1 MFNTTKKLNKNKH
14 TSSYILQRFLSI
26 FLTSIISSSAYA
38 VERHVN
44 TTIDDPYYPG
54 SLRYEISQSQYGDS
68 IVFEPHLYNQEIVLQ
83 PYYGPIY
90 IENAITINGDIN
102 GDLNPDIT
110 ISGNNQVQIFTING
124 PSYGKVLI
132 KSLNLTKGFTSGS
145 GGCITNY
152 TYREVKL
159 LNSTIT
165 NCIALRD
172 GGGIF
177 NRGRIIIDKSL
188 IANNS
193 ASRGAGIVT
202 FSGVQPIILDSTL
215 TNNNSSRW
223 GGAVY
228 SYGDGTLHI
237 ERSIV
242 KDNYAR
248 GAGAGVFVHGST
260 STFGLK
266 VINTTIANN
275 FCEGTDTYE
284 DLEGVGG
291 GISAGGLGDVFISNS
306 TLSNN
311 KAGRDG
317 GAIIL
322 RNTGPRVIQHTTV
335 AFNLNDVG
343 GLGPRLAGNNYPAG
357 GEHIGAGIQSD
368 FGHAVTLNH
377 VLFSENGRTL
387 YPSQGGQVDDVSGQV
402 NSEGFNLFQQG
413 NIEFSMV
420 PGQGDILF
428 GVANLLP
435 LSSEVGVMPTH
446 AISNDSQAYNAG
458 NPALIAGESLTPLF
472 DQRGH
477 ARINMGIIDI
487 GAFEH

>member
-1 MFNTTKKLNKNKH
+1 MFKIKNNLNKSKH
-14 TSSYILQRFLSI
+14 KSSYFLQSVFSI
-26 FLTSIISSSAYA
+26 FIITILSSSAFA
-38 VERHVN
+38 VERYVN

-54 SLRYEISQSQYGDS
+54 SLRHEISRSRNGDS
-68 IVFEPHLYNQEIVLQ
+68 IKFEPHLYNQEIILQ
-83 PYYGPIY
+83 SYYGPIY
-90 IENAITINGDIN
+90 IGNAITIDGDIN

-110 ISGNNQVQIFTING
+110 ISGNNQVQLFTING
-124 PSYGKVLI
+124 PSYGNVLI
-132 KSLNLTKGFTSGS
+132 KSLNITKGYTSGS
-145 GGCITNY
+145 GGCIRNY

-159 LNSTIT
+159 LNSTVT
-165 NCIALRD
+165 NCSALRD

-177 NRGRIIIDKSL
+177 NRGRIIIDKSVV
-188 IANNS
+188 ANNS

-202 FSGVQPIILDSTL
+202 FAGVQPVILDSTF

-237 ERSIV
+237 ERSII

-248 GAGAGVFVHGST
+248 GAGAGVFVHGPT
-260 STFGLK
+260 NTFGLK
-266 VINTTIANN
+266 VIDTTIANN
-275 FCEGTDTYE
+275 FCEGTDTDE

-311 KAGRDG
+311 TAGRDG

-322 RNTGPRVIQHTTV
+322 RNAGLRTIQHTTI
-335 AFNLNDVG
+335 AFNRNDIG
-343 GLGPRLAGNNYPAG
+343 GLGPRFAGNNHPPG

-368 FGHAVTLNH
+368 FGQAVTLNH

-387 YPSQGGQVDDVSGQV
+387 YPAQGGQVDDVAGQV
-402 NSEGFNLFQQG
+402 NSDGFNLFQQG
-413 NIEFSMV
+413 DIEFTFS

-428 GVANLLP
+428 GLADLLP
-435 LSSEVGVMPTH
+435 LSNEVGIMPTH
-446 AISNDSQAYNAG
+446 ALGDASQAYNAG
-458 NPALIAGESLTPLF
+458 NPTFIAGMPSIPLF

-487 GAFEH
+487 GSFER